1 MLNGIKFC
9 HEEIHTTEKRS
20 KREQTQEYKKLSMHR
35 RTGTLV
41 NLHVSILIY
50 CGSLVQTNLTSHP
63 LNCAICMDNN
73 CMGIMV
79 KMP

>member
-1 MLNGIKFC
+1 MLNGTKFC
-9 HEEIHTTEKRS
+9 HEEIHTTEE
-20 KREQTQEYKKLSMHR
+20 EQERANTRIQKAQHAQK
-35 RTGTLV
+35 TGTLI